1 MPDTLSYE
9 PWPNFQAEFIVKDSV
24 TIGVMIGGKH
34 RGNIEISL
42 TATKEEVLE
51 IARSQ
56 EFVKRNLEGKT
67 VKQEIYV
74 PGKILN
80 LVLG

>member
-1 MPDTLSYE
+1 MRDTLAYE
-9 PWPNFQAEFIVKDSV
+9 SWPTYKPEFIAKESV

-42 TATKEEVLE
+42 KATKEEVLE
-51 IARSQ
+51 LARSQ
-56 EFVKRNLEGKT
+56 DFVKRNLEGKN